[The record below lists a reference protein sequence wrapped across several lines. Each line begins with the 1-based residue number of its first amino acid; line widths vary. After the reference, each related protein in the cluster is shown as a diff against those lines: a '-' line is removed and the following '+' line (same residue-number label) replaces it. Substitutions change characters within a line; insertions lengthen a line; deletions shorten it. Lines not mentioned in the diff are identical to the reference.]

1 MSRSS
6 VYSAFAALGSVLGWI
21 VPEGTLPML
30 VIYALLTSIVF
41 ALLGSRYL
49 WALDRE

>member
-21 VPEGTLPML
+21 VPQGTLPML
-30 VIYALLTSIVF
+30 VIYGLLTSMVF
-41 ALLGSRYL
+41 ALRGSGYL
-49 WALDRE
+49 WALDHE